1 MAVLSEARKLPALLW
16 ETETRT
22 LSTCGTSGTRYC
34 MPSTS
39 ARMAR
44 VSATIAA
51 ASAAS
56 SFQLR
61 RKTRNVFCSS
71 IWAATKHSS
80 PMKT

>member
-1 MAVLSEARKLPALLW
+1 MVVLSEVRKLPPSQR

-34 MPSTS
+34 TPSTS

-44 VSATIAA
+44 VSATMAA

>member
-1 MAVLSEARKLPALLW
+1 MTVLSEARKLPLPLP
-16 ETETRT
+16 ETMTRT

-34 MPSTS
+34 TPNTS
-39 ARMAR
+39 ARIAR
-44 VSATIAA
+44 VSATMAA

-71 IWAATKHSS
+71 IWAATKHSR